1 MEYVGEEPPAPDYH
15 ANLHYVEPSCPVVSG
30 CWAIASQPA
39 TDGNS
44 VRELKADSK
53 GPHKWVYGRHA
64 GIKYERSKKGTIEVM
79 DGLFGTQKELV
90 SNISYQRTLVFFAR
104 VRSEESYK
112 ETSHGPVTP
121 WEFCNTLLFRKS
133 EHNVQK
139 RKEARSFHCC
149 PRPFTRE
156 VETRVARGLALR
168 VPVYEPLEC
177 RDLVKE
183 NGSVGL

>member
-15 ANLHYVEPSCPVVSG
+15 ANLHYVEPSFPVVYG
-30 CWAIASQPA
+30 CWAVASQPA

-44 VRELKADSK
+44 VRELKADSQ
-53 GPHKWVYGRHA
+53 GPHERVYGRHA
-64 GIKYERSKKGTIEVM
+64 GVKHKRSEKGTIEVM
-79 DGLFGTQKELV
+79 DGLFDTQKELV
-90 SNISYQRTLVFFAR
+90 NNVSYQRMLMFFVR
-104 VRSEESYK
+104 VRNPYK
-112 ETSHGPVTP
+112 ETSHDPVTP
-121 WEFCNTLLFRKS
+121 WELCNTLLLRKS

-156 VETRVARGLALR
+156 VEARVTRGLALR

-183 NGSVGL
+183 DKSVSL